1 MKKIYSVIAMAMFA
15 MGINAQVTYDFTTVA
30 PAPADGGGIVNP
42 TYGEGNTTDGD
53 HVFSIHSKTDG
64 ADIPMVYLVAPTVQT
79 TTSALAYTTGARAGC
94 SATQPMP
101 FGADCGRNTTIVTS
115 P

>member
-64 ADIPMVYLVAPTVQT
+64 ADIPMVYLVAPDGTDYDKRIGIHNRGKSWV
-79 TTSALAYTTGARAGC
+79 
-94 SATQPMP
+94 
-101 FGADCGRNTTIVTS
+101 FRNTADAVWRGLWS
-115 P
+115 QYNNR